1 MISSIPITRMRK
13 QPINNKLHGIDTKP
27 PNLYG
32 IVRSIILYFVFIS
45 VVGGISKVFSF
56 FFQYQAFP
64 NILWIS
70 FVCVYIISSIKYNV
84 YYTHHVYTYTLYT
97 FIDLESHAVNNPGA
111 SSDYVTWIAT
121 YVLTMKIMLDLA
133 SYCEMQKS
141 MKGGIEKRTKGKED
155 TRMINSYIVQFEH
168 HFVRLIH
175 VCVYLCRFIMYCPFY
190 QVASREC

>member
-13 QPINNKLHGIDTKP
+13 QLINNKLLGIDTKP

-32 IVRSIILYFVFIS
+32 IVRSIISYFVFVS

-70 FVCVYIISSIKYNV
+70 FVCVFIIQSYLCILQSLQCILYSCI
-84 YYTHHVYTYTLYT
+84 HLYT

-121 YVLTMKIMLDLA
+121 YVLKMKKMLDLA
-133 SYCEMQKS
+133 S
-141 MKGGIEKRTKGKED
+141 
-155 TRMINSYIVQFEH
+155 
-168 HFVRLIH
+168 
-175 VCVYLCRFIMYCPFY
+175 
-190 QVASREC
+190 